1 MTRKWPWTLVTSL
14 ALVTAAGLAAGCR
27 GPERTGPAPA
37 AVQAGPPEPPGPPAP
52 EVQAVVQG
60 LLEAGRHPALSWPEL
75 GGLLPGLKTLYAA
88 EPDGLFWFAGEWP
101 HPALAGALQGL
112 REAAAHGLDPAD
124 YDAALLDREWQAL
137 STSPAPSLTGRARF
151 DVALSAAALRFL
163 SAVHAGRVDPRL
175 VGFDYDVSAKRRD
188 LAAALRFGRDLG
200 GLPEAVAATEPQF
213 AGYGRLV
220 KALAHQRALA
230 AAGEPAPL
238 PALADRK
245 KKLEPGQAWAGVAAL
260 AARLRALGDL
270 APDAP
275 PPATSADGTP
285 LYSGAV
291 VAAVKRF
298 QGRHTLEP
306 DGVLGR
312 GTLAALAVPAAAR
325 ARQIE
330 LALERTRWLSEL
342 RPEPLVFVNLAVF
355 RLWAFDPAQRDEPL
369 LMKVVVGKSVTHA
382 TPIFVAHMEYVIF
395 RPYWNPPPSIVRD
408 EIVPQ
413 ARRDPSYLA
422 REEMEIVSGGEEDDA
437 ALPASPENLD
447 RLVAGEL
454 FVRQR
459 PGEKNALGLAKFIF
473 PNAENVYM
481 HGTPT
486 PSLFARARRDLS
498 HGCIRLEDPVGL
510 AEWVL
515 RGNPGWTRARIEAAM
530 RGPRP
535 TQVNLKRKLAV
546 LLFYDTAYVDAQGVV
561 YFADDY
567 YGHDARLGR
576 ALSQGYPYARQR

>member
-1 MTRKWPWTLVTSL
+1 MTRNRPWTLVTSL

-27 GPERTGPAPA
+27 GAEQAGPTPRA
-37 AVQAGPPEPPGPPAP
+37 AVAAGPPEPPGPPAP

-60 LLEAGRHPALSWPEL
+60 LLGAGRHPALSWPEL
-75 GGLLPGLKTLYAA
+75 GEVLPGLKTLYAA
-88 EPDGLFWFAGEWP
+88 EPDGLFWFAGESP
-101 HPALAGALQGL
+101 HPALPGALQAL
-112 REAAAHGLDPAD
+112 RGAAAQGLDPAD

-137 STSPAPSLTGRARF
+137 RTAPAPSLSARALF
-151 DVALSAAALRFL
+151 DVALSTSALRLL
-163 SAVHAGRVDPRL
+163 SSVHAGRVDPRL

-200 GLPEAVAATEPQF
+200 GLAEAVAATEPRF
-213 AGYGRLV
+213 AGYGRLL
-220 KALAHQRALA
+220 KALARQRALA
-230 AAGEPAPL
+230 AAGAPAPL
-238 PALADRK
+238 PALAGRK
-245 KKLEPGQAWAGVAAL
+245 QKLEPGQAWAGVAAL

-275 PPATSADGTP
+275 PPETSSDGTP

-291 VAAVKRF
+291 VQAVKRF

-312 GTLAALAVPAAAR
+312 GTLAALEVPAAAR

-330 LALERTRWLSEL
+330 LALERARWLSEL

-369 LMKVVVGKSVTHA
+369 LMKVVVGKSVGHA
-382 TPIFVAHMEYVIF
+382 TPIFVADMEYVIF

-413 ARRDPSYLA
+413 ARHDPAYLA
-422 REEMEIVSGGEEDDA
+422 REEMEIVSSGAEDAA

-447 RLVAGEL
+447 RLVKGEL

-498 HGCIRLEDPVGL
+498 HGCIRLEDPLGL

-535 TQVNLKRKLAV
+535 TQVNLTRKLTV
-546 LLFYDTAYVDAQGVV
+546 LLFYDTA
-561 YFADDY
+561 
-567 YGHDARLGR
+567 
-576 ALSQGYPYARQR
+576 